1 MMSKK
6 KDIWNQIRRNLESKI
21 PKQEFNIWFS
31 QTTLQSLD
39 NGRVV
44 IGVPNKFVSN
54 WLKERYFIELT
65 NSFKKIIKQ
74 EPLIHFS
81 YNKLPIKKISSST
94 NPEHQL
100 SINNPDFKH
109 FVDPSMTFPRFI
121 MGKGNRFACS
131 SALEVAKGSTNDY
144 NPLYIYCPMALGKT
158 HLLHAIGNYIIDHD
172 PLPRIK
178 YLSADTFTADLS
190 SSSKN
195 KKLNEF
201 RERYCALDVLL
212 FDDVHLLDN
221 RKRTQDEF
229 LFIFKSLYE
238 NNKRIVMAGQRPP
251 TELKN
256 VNSQLMSR
264 LGSGLITEIQ
274 VPDQKT
280 KINII
285 NEMAKEADIQIPD
298 DVVFFLANTD
308 NDIKVLE
315 KSIIKIG
322 TYTSLNRRTINIS
335 TVKSCLK
342 GKNKIEID
350 IDDIKTITAE
360 YFNISLTDLVSNKKR
375 RFYSH
380 PRQIA
385 MYLARK
391 YTRSSFKEIGASFGN
406 KDHSTVIYAVQRIE
420 KYKEETKIKDDLLKI
435 ENLLG

>member
-6 KDIWNQIRRNLESKI
+6 KEIWNQIRRNLESKI
-21 PKQEFNIWFS
+21 PKQEFEIWFS
-31 QTTLQSLD
+31 QTTLQTLD
-39 NGRVV
+39 NSQAV
-44 IGVPNKFVSN
+44 IRVPNKFVSN
-54 WLKERYFIELT
+54 WLKERYLIDIT
-65 NSFKKIIKQ
+65 NSFKKILKQ
-74 EPLIHFS
+74 EPIIHFS
-81 YNKLPIKKISSST
+81 HKKLPFKEIPSSNTPSRKKDP
-94 NPEHQL
+94 N
-100 SINNPDFKH
+100 FKH
-109 FVDPSMTFPRFI
+109 FIDPSMTFPRFI

-131 SALEVAKGSTNDY
+131 SALEVAKGPTNDY

-172 PLPRIK
+172 PLPQIK
-178 YLSADTFTADLS
+178 YLSADTFTADFS
-190 SSSKN
+190 NASKN
-195 KKLNEF
+195 KNLNGF
-201 RERYCALDVLL
+201 RERYCLLDVLL

-221 RKRTQDEF
+221 RKRTQEEF

-238 NNKRIVMAGQRPP
+238 NNKRIVMAGQKPP
-251 TELKN
+251 NELKN

-264 LGSGLITEIQ
+264 LGSGLITEIEI
-274 VPDQKT
+274 PDQKT

-285 NEMAKEADIQIPD
+285 NEMAKEGDIKIPD
-298 DVVFFLANTD
+298 DVVFFLANTH
-308 NDIKVLE
+308 NDIKTLE

-322 TYTSLNRRTINIS
+322 TYTSLHRRTINIS
-335 TVKSCLK
+335 TVKSFLK

-391 YTRSSFKEIGASFGN
+391 YTRSSFKEIGALFGN
-406 KDHSTVIYAVQRIE
+406 KDHSTVIYAVRRIE
-420 KYKEETKIKDDLLKI
+420 KYKEEAKIRDDLMKI